1 MTTRERHLALGLLG
15 VLAVIGLGF
24 VAYQFVIG
32 PLIEKSRQ
40 IQQREAEVAQLE
52 GDILEIQILKKKYEA
67 ARQQSLPADVGVS
80 RSQYGSLLERLF
92 RRADLASGLKI
103 IPSEPENKSS
113 PTVAPKKP
121 AYTRLTYAVTAK
133 GELYHLVDFLQHF
146 YQQPLLHEIK
156 TINIQRPSDARSQQ
170 TRELDINLTIE
181 ALVLDNAQPRPTL
194 LPVLREFALLGGAA
208 AQTGYNME
216 AATSGRGS
224 PVAPSEVLAEPAREY
239 LTVAGRDVFYG
250 HRRNDKDRDTRDDD
264 HSPFITLTSIV
275 VNYDDG
281 KIAAVFRDKLDDHN
295 YTITQTAKGTIG
307 VVGEYEVPG
316 RGWRTV
322 PGYSKE
328 KPGRELFFGTV
339 EGENRRYWLVRRVT
353 ANEVILEKLDSLE
366 KPKPQPLAFVGG
378 GPGAVVAVPEGRI
391 YSVSVGQNLQT
402 EFGFEEK
409 TPGVAPTKLQPRES
423 WRAIYTPAGPTTP
436 VSSDDRAGK

>member
-1 MTTRERHLALGLLG
+1 MTTRERSLAFGLLGILGLL
-15 VLAVIGLGF
+15 GLGF

-32 PLIEKSRQ
+32 PLIEKGRQ
-40 IQQREAEVAQLE
+40 IEQREKEVAQLE
-52 GDILEIQILKKKYEA
+52 GDILEIQLLKRKYEA
-67 ARQQSLPADVGVS
+67 ARQQSLPADVGMS
-80 RSQYGSLLERLF
+80 RTQYGSLLERLF

-121 AYTRLTYAVTAK
+121 AYTRLTYVVTAK

-146 YQQPLLHEIK
+146 YQQPLLHQIK
-156 TINIQRPSDARSQQ
+156 TMNIQRPSDARSQQ
-170 TRELDINLTIE
+170 NRELDINLTIE
-181 ALVLDNAQPRPTL
+181 ALSA
-194 LPVLREFALLGGAA
+194 
-208 AQTGYNME
+208 YNME
-216 AATSGRGS
+216 AAASGRGS
-224 PVAPSEVLAEPAREY
+224 PVAPAEVMAEPAREY
-239 LTVAGRDVFYG
+239 LSIPGRDIFHG
-250 HRRNDKDRDTRDDD
+250 PQIARKDRDTRDDD

-281 KIAAVFRDKLDDHN
+281 TIKAVFRDKLDDHN

-316 RGWRTV
+316 RGWRAV
-322 PGYSKE
+322 PGYSRE

-353 ANEVILEKLDSLE
+353 ANEVILEKLDNLE
-366 KPKPQPLAFVGG
+366 KPKPQPLAFIGG
-378 GPGAVVAVPEGRI
+378 GSGAVVAVPEGRI

-402 EFGFEEK
+402 EMGFEEK
-409 TPGVAPTKLQPRES
+409 SVSAPTKLLTREA
-423 WRAIYTPAGPTTP
+423 WRAIYAPPAGPTSA

>member
-1 MTTRERHLALGLLG
+1 MTTRERSLAFGLLGILGLL
-15 VLAVIGLGF
+15 GLGF

-32 PLIEKSRQ
+32 PLIEKGRQ
-40 IQQREAEVAQLE
+40 IEQREKEVAQLE
-52 GDILEIQILKKKYEA
+52 GDILEIQLLKRKYEA
-67 ARQQSLPADVGVS
+67 ARQQSLPADVGMS
-80 RSQYGSLLERLF
+80 RTQYGSLLERLF

-121 AYTRLTYAVTAK
+121 AYTRLTYVVTAK

-146 YQQPLLHEIK
+146 YQQPLLHQIK
-156 TINIQRPSDARSQQ
+156 TMNIQRPSDARSQQ
-170 TRELDINLTIE
+170 NRELDINLTIE
-181 ALVLDNAQPRPTL
+181 ALVLDNAPARPTL
-194 LPVLREFALLGGAA
+194 LPVLREPALLAGGAA
-208 AQTGYNME
+208 LSAYNME
-216 AATSGRGS
+216 AAASGRGS
-224 PVAPSEVLAEPAREY
+224 PVAPAEVMAEPAREY
-239 LTVAGRDVFYG
+239 LSIPGRDIFHG
-250 HRRNDKDRDTRDDD
+250 PQIARKDRDTRDDD

-281 KIAAVFRDKLDDHN
+281 TIKAVFRDKLDDHN

-316 RGWRTV
+316 RGWRAV
-322 PGYSKE
+322 PGYSRE

-353 ANEVILEKLDSLE
+353 ANEVILEKLDNLE
-366 KPKPQPLAFVGG
+366 KPKPQPLAFIGG
-378 GPGAVVAVPEGRI
+378 GSGAVVAVPEGRI

-402 EFGFEEK
+402 EMGFEEK
-409 TPGVAPTKLQPRES
+409 SVSAPTKLLTREA
-423 WRAIYTPAGPTTP
+423 WRAIYAPPAGPTSA